1 MNTVT
6 EKLKQFIDDHRDV
19 LVETTCNRLQK
30 LYRSHYEVIEFD
42 RHQEREI
49 AFLAALVSA
58 LGENDPERFYN
69 HMEHIAAE
77 RAQEGYGLDEVQDA
91 VDTVQDTLWTLLI
104 NTSSLSDSRVEML
117 TLLNRMFRTAKN
129 RLSRVYLDRTTAVEK
144 ELDDL
149 RQKFYRYRQRH
160 TSSSEDIDTY

>member
-6 EKLKQFIDDHRDV
+6 EKLIRFIDDHRDD

-49 AFLAALVSA
+49 AFLAALVAA
-58 LGENDPERFYN
+58 LRDDDPELFYS
-69 HMEHIAAE
+69 HMEHIATE

-91 VDTVQDTLWTLLI
+91 VDTVQDTLWNLLRD
-104 NTSSLSDSRVEML
+104 TASHPDSQVEML
-117 TLLNRMFRTAKN
+117 TLLNRLFRTAKN
-129 RLSRVYLDRTTAVEK
+129 RLARVYLDRTTAVEK